1 MIVQVL
7 VLSLFVAAAAS
18 EQGYQ
23 ISQEEFSA
31 IQGVESGGCRDPL
44 TAVGDSGT
52 SIGPYQITR
61 GYFSD
66 AASFNPLLLNG
77 GKTWESTKG
86 PGSLEFSQ
94 MVMQSYSNRYC
105 TEAQLGREPTF
116 GDFARMHNGG
126 GPNGHRNPNTLEY
139 LEKVKFF
146 LNGEQQ
152 FYTGS
157 MDCSRASAL
166 QKEQERNGSR
176 NPGMNILLLF
186 VLVLLV
192 TVLAAEN

>member
-1 MIVQVL
+1 MIGPVL
-7 VLSLFVAAAAS
+7 ILSLFVAAAAS
-18 EQGYQ
+18 GQGYL

-31 IQGVESGGCRDPL
+31 IQGAESGGCRDPL
-44 TAVGDSGT
+44 NAVGDSGT

-66 AASFNPLLLNG
+66 AASFNPSLLNG

-105 TEAQLGREPTF
+105 TEARLGREPTF
-116 GDFARMHNGG
+116 DDFARMHNG
-126 GPNGHRNPNTLEY
+126 GPNGHRNPNTLMY
-139 LEKVKFF
+139 LEKVKSF

-157 MDCSRASAL
+157 ADCSQAP
-166 QKEQERNGSR
+166 QMEQENHGSR
-176 NPGMNILLLF
+176 NQGMNVLLLF
-186 VLVLLV
+186 ILVLLV
-192 TVLAAEN
+192 TFAAVS